1 MLRVLEPLRQDE
13 EIVDGRTQSSR
24 LRRLKIK
31 AQREGKRT
39 RKKIKGTRNREQEK
53 RNREQG
59 TRKKE
64 QGRSKISHPGLK
76 LELCLPGFEMTMYL
90 C

>member
-1 MLRVLEPLRQDE
+1 MPAGGGCH
-13 EIVDGRTQSSR
+13 EIVKKGR
-24 LRRLKIK
+24 
-31 AQREGKRT
+31 
-39 RKKIKGTRNREQEK
+39 RKDKEKDK

-76 LELCLPGFEMTMYL
+76 LELNLPGFEMTMYKYRL
-90 C
+90 VISNSCIEAWA

>member
-1 MLRVLEPLRQDE
+1 MERHKGQLRCL
-13 EIVDGRTQSSR
+13 GRKDT
-24 LRRLKIK
+24 KE
-31 AQREGKRT
+31 REKD
-39 RKKIKGTRNREQEK
+39 KEKEK
-53 RNREQG
+53 RNKEQG